1 GESTYFHL
9 FHSQKYYV
17 MKNFSRAIRYI
28 VYENPTNLFIQQLE
42 RILITKILISE
53 FYIESS
59 FKPDEEWVALSD
71 FILKN
76 KFESYEIKKDPKER
90 KQFCE
95 SMFIKAC
102 EDFAKIICCPEPTK
116 DGIYQYLQY
125 FYDMLGN
132 DTEGKYLEK
141 DAEAV
146 LRQVVAEN
154 GGNADAFV
162 SGLREIVRNA
172 EVGGDL
178 DTIASNTLYG
188 YWAICS
194 IPLETGDQPIYGRDF
209 EFDFMN
215 YHDGM
220 LHLNARHQNCDF
232 YIPDFPI
239 DAIPKLKDDIEAL
252 MQYGNYV
259 VRFDDH
265 HPYSKESKEAL
276 DELLSAQKIGFY
288 RLSGPMEGSG
298 EQPKEIQKC
307 GADLVYEG
315 MIKDTE
321 IDSPVWN
328 ELTRLAHMQ
337 DLHIQEEE
345 MAINL
350 SKLIGSKHSKLD
362 MVQQL
367 MQMQTPDDLTNI
379 LQITG
384 WGAEIKKYEDELAQS
399 CPRLE
404 EGMGVIDY
412 SLSLTPENKEEY
424 FNSMS
429 AGKQKITKI
438 FKMLTFGLVDLTSF
452 FHKYDKNNIHR
463 ILLVLSPYQSSKEA
477 KINVASTIH
486 YFKPKFHFDYIF
498 FCYGLSLM
506 TTRKVNENDK
516 TLDLNELAGKIGTD
530 GDGGH
535 AEAATCKPSGNKF
548 FPHHRFKR
556 VNTTNFGDYVKYIA
570 MRLAKDFKFQI
581 VRAEKMPPKF
591 YEKQKK

>member
-1 GESTYFHL
+1 MRKKIFIIHGKAISLQEAIKLVLDSISGKVNYYN
-9 FHSQKYYV
+9 QKYYV

-220 LHLNARHQNCDF
+220 LHLNARH
-232 YIPDFPI
+232 
-239 DAIPKLKDDIEAL
+239 
-252 MQYGNYV
+252 
-259 VRFDDH
+259 
-265 HPYSKESKEAL
+265 
-276 DELLSAQKIGFY
+276 
-288 RLSGPMEGSG
+288 
-298 EQPKEIQKC
+298 
-307 GADLVYEG
+307 
-315 MIKDTE
+315 
-321 IDSPVWN
+321 
-328 ELTRLAHMQ
+328 
-337 DLHIQEEE
+337 
-345 MAINL
+345 
-350 SKLIGSKHSKLD
+350 
-362 MVQQL
+362 
-367 MQMQTPDDLTNI
+367 
-379 LQITG
+379 
-384 WGAEIKKYEDELAQS
+384 
-399 CPRLE
+399 
-404 EGMGVIDY
+404 
-412 SLSLTPENKEEY
+412 
-424 FNSMS
+424 
-429 AGKQKITKI
+429 
-438 FKMLTFGLVDLTSF
+438 
-452 FHKYDKNNIHR
+452 
-463 ILLVLSPYQSSKEA
+463 
-477 KINVASTIH
+477 
-486 YFKPKFHFDYIF
+486 
-498 FCYGLSLM
+498 
-506 TTRKVNENDK
+506 
-516 TLDLNELAGKIGTD
+516 
-530 GDGGH
+530 
-535 AEAATCKPSGNKF
+535 
-548 FPHHRFKR
+548 
-556 VNTTNFGDYVKYIA
+556 
-570 MRLAKDFKFQI
+570 
-581 VRAEKMPPKF
+581 
-591 YEKQKK
+591 